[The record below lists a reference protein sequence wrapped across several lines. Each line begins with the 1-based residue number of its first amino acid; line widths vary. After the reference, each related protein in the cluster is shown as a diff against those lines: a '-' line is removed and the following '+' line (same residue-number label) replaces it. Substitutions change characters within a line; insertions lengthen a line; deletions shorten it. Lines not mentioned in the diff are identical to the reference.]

1 MMCTPMTHRGDIEL
15 IIIVTHLSACQD
27 RFQRLFVV
35 AVAVVAV
42 ALLVLVLVCC
52 CCCCCCCIASKAA
65 QLRGLDGVLVAE
77 GPLRSLGRQ
86 LPLRLRLLH
95 RKLWRGAAEPLP
107 GHEVLNHRRR
117 WFYVDTERTN
127 LLVGG
132 TVICTGR
139 TDHIL
144 HPCERTRAFVLEIA
158 IPLLLY

>member
-1 MMCTPMTHRGDIEL
+1 M
-15 IIIVTHLSACQD
+15 
-27 RFQRLFVV
+27 
-35 AVAVVAV
+35 
-42 ALLVLVLVCC
+42 
-52 CCCCCCCIASKAA
+52 
-65 QLRGLDGVLVAE
+65 LVAE

-86 LPLRLRLLH
+86 LPLRLRLLY

-144 HPCERTRAFVLEIA
+144 HPCERTSTRVRTRVPYTRTYSSIA
-158 IPLLLY
+158 IHF